1 MPHLLISHQMR
12 KLPAHFIFL
21 FIFPFFYF
29 FAVSAVV
36 FLLTLFL
43 ISRPNSYRAVEEKM
57 VKAPVYTLFSK
68 TPPILGAF
76 TSSFDSSD
84 ARPAIIEQFFAKYKS
99 PLAPYGE
106 KFIEVSDKYNLP
118 WELLPAITMQESN
131 GGKKIPNED
140 CLNPFG
146 WGIHS
151 RGTLCFSTWEGAIE
165 KVAEG
170 LKKYYVDQGLVTTKE
185 IMSKYNPTSYN
196 RDGSWGNGVEYFVDE
211 IRDFSTI
218 GSN

>member
-1 MPHLLISHQMR
+1 MSLLLISHEMR
-12 KLPAHFIFL
+12 NLPARFIFL
-21 FIFPFFYF
+21 FVFPFFYF
-29 FAVSAVV
+29 FFVSAVV
-36 FLLTLFL
+36 FLLTTTL
-43 ISRPNSYRAVEEKM
+43 ISKSASSKSIEERM

-68 TPPILGAF
+68 IPPILGAF

-84 ARPAIIEQFFAKYKS
+84 ARPAIIEQFFSKYKS
-99 PLAPYGE
+99 PLASYGE
-106 KFIEVSDKYNLP
+106 KFVEVADKYNLP

-131 GGKKIPNED
+131 GGKKIPKEG

-151 RGTLCFSTWEGAIE
+151 QGTLCFSTWEGAID

-196 RDGSWGNGVEYFVDE
+196 RDGSWGSGVEYFIDE
-211 IRDFSTI
+211 ISDFSTT

>member
-12 KLPAHFIFL
+12 KLPVRFIFL

-29 FAVSAVV
+29 FFVSSFV
-36 FLLTLFL
+36 FFLTVTL
-43 ISRPNSYRAVEEKM
+43 ISQPNSYRTIEEKM
-57 VKAPVYTLFSK
+57 VKTPVYTLFSK

-84 ARPAIIEQFFAKYKS
+84 ARPAIIEQFFSKYKS
-99 PLAPYGE
+99 PLAPYGA
-106 KFIEVSDKYNLP
+106 KFVEVSDKYNLP

-131 GGKKIPNED
+131 GGKKIPTED

-185 IMSKYNPTSYN
+185 IMSKYNPISYN
-196 RDGSWGNGVEYFVDE
+196 RDGSWGNGVEYFVEE
-211 IRDFSTI
+211 IRDFSTT

>member
-1 MPHLLISHQMR
+1 
-12 KLPAHFIFL
+12 
-21 FIFPFFYF
+21 
-29 FAVSAVV
+29 
-36 FLLTLFL
+36 
-43 ISRPNSYRAVEEKM
+43 M

-68 TPPILGAF
+68 VPPILGAF

-99 PLAPYGE
+99 PLAPYGA
-106 KFIEVSDKYNLP
+106 KFVEAADKYNLP

-131 GGKKIPNED
+131 GGKKIPKDD

-151 RGTLCFSTWEGAIE
+151 QGTLCFSTWEAAID

-170 LKKYYVDQGLVTTKE
+170 LKKYYVDQGLVTTKQ

-196 RDGSWGNGVEYFVDE
+196 RDGSWGNGVEYFVEE
-211 IRDFSTI
+211 IRDFSTT